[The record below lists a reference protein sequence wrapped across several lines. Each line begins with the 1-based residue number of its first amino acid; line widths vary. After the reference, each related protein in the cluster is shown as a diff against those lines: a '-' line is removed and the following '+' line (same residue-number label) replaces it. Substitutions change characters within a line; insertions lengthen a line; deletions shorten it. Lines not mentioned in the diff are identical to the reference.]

1 MAAAPRTIPPVRHYR
16 ITAGLTLLATLLGL
30 LMAIGDVP
38 WYLLLVIVLGA
49 FVLGYSV
56 ARLVRP
62 KA

>member
-16 ITAGLTLLATLLGL
+16 ITAGLTLLGL